1 MEQYIIANCTDVG
14 VARQVNEDSMVTFES
29 PNGRVVAVCDGMG
42 GQAAGDLASQ
52 LACSIIRDIL
62 ENNTFNTPAEAIT
75 TAIMA
80 ANQGILHRA
89 GQDPALEGMGST
101 CVLVIIRD
109 GLVYYGWV
117 GDSRIYYIANHNIRQ
132 ISRDQSYVQQLVDS
146 GEITPEEAEHHPQKN
161 EILNAL
167 GLPGMT
173 PPEIGT
179 PLRPEP
185 GSVIL
190 LCSDGL
196 TGMVD
201 NRHIEH
207 TVSNK
212 AMPLAQRAA
221 KLVGL
226 ANTNGGL
233 DNITVQLVEFPTA
246 AGAYGTPKKPAIPV
260 SLIAAIVTAMII
272 LGVSLWLL
280 MGGSKNKSADTSPV
294 TTEDNRTPQ
303 DKTTKPAKTTTPST
317 TVTKKTVIEEK
328 TGKPKKEVNPKDKV
342 INKGKGSGK
351 KVDEK
356 FKKKNGTVGVGPTE
370 SGGQDGNDLQYESFE
385 GEKFDR

>member
-89 GQDPALEGMGST
+89 AQDPELEGMGST

-167 GLPGMT
+167 GLAGMT

-196 TGMVD
+196 SGMVD

-212 AMPLAQRAA
+212 AMPLSQRAA

-226 ANTNGGL
+226 ANSNGGL
-233 DNITVQLVEFPTA
+233 DNITVQLIEFGA
-246 AGAYGTPKKPAIPV
+246 SAGAYDKPKKKPALPV
-260 SLIAAIVTAMII
+260 SLIAAIVTALII
-272 LGVSLWLL
+272 LAVSLWLL
-280 MGGSKNKSADTSPV
+280 MGGTKKKQPEPAPV
-294 TTEDNRTPQ
+294 KTEDNRTPSSKTVKH
-303 DKTTKPAKTTTPST
+303 KTTPAPTK
-317 TVTKKTVIEEK
+317 TVTTKTVIEEK
-328 TGKPKKEVNPKDKV
+328 PAKADKGSNLKNELKKS
-342 INKGKGSGK
+342 SGK
-351 KVDEK
+351 KGGEK
-356 FKKKNGTVGVGPTE
+356 KDNFRKNE
-370 SGGQDGNDLQYESFE
+370 QGNKDAEDLQDITTQID
-385 GEKFDR
+385 GKN